1 MDQFLHVG
9 IDDTD
14 SPRRGC
20 TTYIAAL
27 LVDKFCQM
35 GLNFTDYPHL
45 VRLNPNV
52 PWKTRG
58 NGAVCLRVNGSKE
71 AIEEVQDVTIEI
83 VENES
88 DLEYRGTDPGVV
100 FLYEREVPSKIQDF
114 AQRTITDIVSKKE
127 ALVLIKEFK
136 AEAFAFKEGR
146 GVVGALASIGEQLQG
161 DHTYEY
167 ITYRIPRERGKP
179 RRVDDES
186 VLDMDVKLGGLT
198 FNNVDLEN
206 KRTLITPRGPD
217 PVLFGVRGETA
228 RAVREAGG
236 MIKAAEEVERWVIF
250 KTNQGTD
257 AHLRRVENIRQ
268 VQPHR
273 PVIVTGTVT
282 RRPVTVPV
290 RHVIFSIEDDTGNI
304 DCAAYEPT
312 KKFRNIIRKLIP
324 GDLAELYG
332 GVRSASAGHPMTINL
347 EKIDV
352 IRLSPKVV
360 FRSPKCP
367 ECGKTMTSMGRKKGY
382 KCRKCGFR
390 DSEARRQA
398 TEVDRNLST
407 GLYLPP
413 LSAHRHLTKPLS
425 RYGREKSAFTSE
437 MIEEWHHP

>member
-1 MDQFLHVG
+1 MDCFLHVG

-14 SPRRGC
+14 SQRRGC
-20 TTYIAAL
+20 TTYIVAL
-27 LVDKFCQM
+27 LVEKFCRM
-35 GLNFTDYPHL
+35 GLNFTDYPYL

-71 AIEEVQDVTIEI
+71 TIAEVQATTMEV
-83 VENES
+83 VEDES
-88 DLEYRGTDPGVV
+88 DLKYRGTDPGVV
-100 FLYEREVPSKIQDF
+100 FLYEKEVPSKIQAF
-114 AQRTITDIVSKKE
+114 AQRTITDIVSRKE
-127 ALVLIKEFK
+127 ALALIKEFK
-136 AEAFAFKEGR
+136 VEAFAFKEGR
-146 GVVGALASIGEQLQG
+146 GVVGALAAIGEQLQG

-167 ITYRIPRERGKP
+167 IAYRTREERGTP
-179 RRVDDES
+179 RRVDDQS
-186 VLDMDVKLGGLT
+186 VLKMDAKLGELT

-206 KRTLITPRGPD
+206 KRILITPRGPD

-228 RAVREAGG
+228 EAVREAGD
-236 MIKAAEEVERWVIF
+236 IVKALEEVERWVIF

-257 AHLRRVENIRQ
+257 AHLRRVENIGQ
-268 VQPHR
+268 VQPHK

-282 RRPVTVPV
+282 RKPVTIPV
-290 RHVIFSIEDDTGNI
+290 RHLIFSIEDETGSI

-324 GDLAELYG
+324 GDVVETYG
-332 GVRSASAGHPMTINL
+332 GVRPASPNYPLTINL

-352 IRLSPKVV
+352 ISLSPKVV
-360 FRSPKCP
+360 FRSPRCP
-367 ECGKTMTSMGRKKGY
+367 ECGKTMTSMGKKKGY
-382 KCRKCGFR
+382 RCEKCGFR
-390 DSEARRQA
+390 DSKARRQE
-398 TEVDRNLST
+398 TKVDRNLST

-437 MIEEWHHP
+437 FIERWHHP